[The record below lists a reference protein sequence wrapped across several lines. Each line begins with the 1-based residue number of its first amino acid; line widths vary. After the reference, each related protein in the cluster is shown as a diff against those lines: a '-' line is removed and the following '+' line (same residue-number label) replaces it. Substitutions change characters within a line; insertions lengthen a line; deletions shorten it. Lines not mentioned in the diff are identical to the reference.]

1 MDKKEILKITKSLP
15 PVIGIAPNAFSRIIL
30 ADFYPDYSIVCFK
43 YRGETDMI
51 TRDIEVFC
59 VEKEDPGTSISK
71 MNAQELLIHPKVQEY
86 IKSKKDPHLLI
97 YKPTK
102 GVEAISYDMGWKVI
116 GNLPSVKYNIENK
129 YEFRQLL
136 KKAGIDAITGETILY
151 DDLDENKYT
160 EMVGKYGNKLVFQIA
175 EMTSGG
181 GTGTAFINSTEDFK
195 NFKNKFDIKREK
207 LLSINNVNVTIF
219 MDGIPTSISAC
230 ATKFGVITGNI
241 QTQILDIP
249 EVRLMSDGSGLF
261 SGHDFSFGDYSSDLN
276 EQAKSMARS
285 FGEYIYKNLGY
296 KGIFGLDL
304 ITDTASGK
312 IYPIECNPRYT
323 DAFPLISEV
332 HNSQGAIP
340 MDVFHIFEHMNAPYN
355 INVDEISATYAI
367 QKKASQIILETRS
380 DDWTKVS
387 GSLKAGIYKISYPVT
402 SSNYPLKSTSIPNL
416 PEHSFNDKIG
426 HSEQP
431 PCHSHRSEESL
442 LNDFQPPTISYL
454 RPGYRFEH
462 LNSEDEFL
470 VTEGVPFKDTV
481 LKAGARVLRLIFAKS
496 ILSGAKELTTEAK
509 MIIDHVYRELDIVAS
524 DANLFLENFF
534 GLKLVEIEDSKY
546 LESATR
552 MGADVVNLLKADDNF
567 GYVRPKKI
575 MWEMDFK
582 GSAPIDRI
590 RSVRMRKHLRKWI
603 FDMNKYDLKY
613 EIKEPLV
620 STDFMLWYEK
630 FRSLLS
636 AKEKA
641 NIKIYPGWL
650 DEKKR
655 EGKIPGG
662 IFLYKGD
669 KFIGGNIYIR
679 SDNLF
684 NVGFGACEKIESPN
698 WGMGTIVDF
707 LSAEQ
712 AKKLGYK
719 KIRYGIDNNLYGHHL
734 STGLL
739 KYKLNFGLV
748 PVVNSKTQIY
758 STRFTNTDKF
768 DNTIAFLGSKD
779 CENVFYILKKQGI
792 DDDLILNTDLQTIY
806 L

>member
-1 MDKKEILKITKSLP
+1 MDKEEVLKITKDLP
-15 PVIGIAPNAFSRIIL
+15 PIIGIAPNAFSRIIL
-30 ADFYPDYSIVCFK
+30 ADFCPEYSIVCFK
-43 YRGETDMI
+43 YRGETDI
-51 TRDIEVFC
+51 IARDIEVFC

-71 MNAQELLIHPKVQEY
+71 MNAQELLVHPKVQEY

-102 GVEAISYDMGWKVI
+102 GVEAISYEMGWKVI
-116 GNLPSVKYNIENK
+116 GNSSSVKYKIENK

-136 KKAGIDAITGETILY
+136 KKAGIEAITGETILY
-151 DDLDENKYT
+151 DDLDKNKYG
-160 EMVGKYGNKLVFQIA
+160 EMVEKYGNKLVFQIA

-181 GTGTAFINSTEDFK
+181 GTGTAFINSEEDFK

-207 LLSINNVNVTIF
+207 LLSINKVNVTRF
-219 MDGIPTSISAC
+219 MEGTPTSISAC
-230 ATKFGVITGNI
+230 ATKFGVVTGNI

-261 SGHDFSFGDYSSDLN
+261 SGHDFSFGNYSGELN
-276 EQAKSMARS
+276 EQAKCMARS
-285 FGEYIYKNLGY
+285 FGEYIYKNLSY

-304 ITDTASGK
+304 ITDIGSGK
-312 IYPIECNPRYT
+312 VYPIECNPRYT
-323 DAFPLISEV
+323 DAFPLISEI
-332 HNSQGAIP
+332 HNSQDAIT
-340 MDVFHIFEHMNAPYN
+340 MDVFHIFEHMNVPYN

-380 DDWTKVS
+380 DDWTKVA
-387 GSLKAGIYKISYPVT
+387 GSLKAGVYKINK
-402 SSNYPLKSTSIPNL
+402 SSVYGLQSTSGKTN
-416 PEHSFNDKIG
+416 G
-426 HSEQP
+426 HPLGEI
-431 PCHSHRSEESL
+431 H
-442 LNDFQPPTISYL
+442 LNDTNEDLSRQAEAFSYL
-454 RPGYRFEH
+454 RPGYRFEQ
-462 LNSEDEFL
+462 LKSGDEFL

-481 LKAGARVLRLIFAKS
+481 LKAGARILRLIFAES
-496 ILSGAKELTTEAK
+496 ILSGEKELTAEAK
-509 MIIDHVYRELDIVAS
+509 MIIEHVYKELDIVPS
-524 DANLFLENFF
+524 DANLFIENFF
-534 GLKLVEIEDSKY
+534 GLKQVEIEDDKY
-546 LESATR
+546 LENAIG
-552 MGADVVNLLKADDNF
+552 MGADVVNLLEADDNF

-603 FDMNKYDLKY
+603 FNMSKYDLRY
-613 EIKEPLV
+613 EVKEPLM
-620 STDFMLWYEK
+620 SKDFMLWYEK
-630 FRSLLS
+630 FRTLLS

-650 DEKKR
+650 EEKKT

-662 IFLYKGD
+662 IFLYKGNR
-669 KFIGGNIYIR
+669 FIGGNIYVR

-684 NVGFGACEKIESPN
+684 NVGFGACEKVENPN

-719 KIRYGIDNNLYGHHL
+719 KIRYGIDSNLYGHHL

-739 KYKLNFGLV
+739 KYKLNFGLD
-748 PVVNSKTQIY
+748 PVVNSKTQVY
-758 STRFTNTDKF
+758 STRFIRTDKF
-768 DNTIAFLGSKD
+768 DDTVVFLGIK
-779 CENVFYILKKQGI
+779 NNNYVFYVLQKNGSPDEDLKVR
-792 DDDLILNTDLQTIY
+792 TDFEIVKIKI
-806 L
+806 